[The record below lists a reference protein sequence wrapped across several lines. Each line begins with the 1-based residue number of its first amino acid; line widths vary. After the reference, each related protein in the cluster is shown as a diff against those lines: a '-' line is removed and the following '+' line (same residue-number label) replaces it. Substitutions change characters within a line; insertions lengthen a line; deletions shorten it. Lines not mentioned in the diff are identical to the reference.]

1 VFLESE
7 EDEEE
12 EKTKVEAEDVYE
24 PGKVVPRFFIGEP
37 LYQDYL
43 MAIAEVS
50 EDDDSLLDGDNDID
64 FI

>member
-1 VFLESE
+1 VF
-7 EDEEE
+7 
-12 EKTKVEAEDVYE
+12 E

-50 EDDDSLLDGDNDID
+50 EDDDSLLDGDNNIN

>member
-1 VFLESE
+1 
-7 EDEEE
+7 
-12 EKTKVEAEDVYE
+12 
-24 PGKVVPRFFIGEP
+24 VPRFFIGEP

-50 EDDDSLLDGDNDID
+50 EDDDSLLDGDNNIN